1 MTCLSEDRRQKTED
15 RRQRTQNNHA
25 SSVIRHSSYGFTLIE
40 SMAAVTLLAFIGAG
54 VWLVVERCSLSA
66 ANSTQRM
73 RAFETARDNM
83 EKLLGASSVEEST
96 EYGISEQFPDI
107 RWQTTVETFYQP
119 VNSKTWARAVASA
132 DYTDSAGE
140 TKTISLTNWLTELT
154 DEQVKQVSDRKSL
167 MEKLLEK
174 HLIDGNDLAAQYVGV
189 TVDTVR
195 TWVKNGMPTFEGAYI
210 KPWLDLYLQTNG
222 QPTDQDIQRLVAK
235 YPELA
240 TTASKKNQPD
250 QAQPQQTE
258 PATDTES
265 STETQTG
272 AATGTQPSTGDDLPK
287 LPDNL
292 DPAIRKQLEQLLKK
306 K

>member
-1 MTCLSEDRRQKTED
+1 MKCLSKKTQDTRPKTKDQRR
-15 RRQRTQNNHA
+15 A
-25 SSVIRHSSYGFTLIE
+25 GFTLVE
-40 SMAAVTLLAFIGAG
+40 AMAAVTLLAFIGAG

-66 ANSTQRM
+66 ADSTQRM

-140 TKTISLTNWLTELT
+140 TQTISLTNWLTELT
-154 DEQVKQVSDRKSL
+154 DEQVTQLADRKAL
-167 MEKLLEK
+167 LGKLLEK
-174 HLIDGNDLAAQYVGV
+174 HLIDTDELAAQYAGV
-189 TVDTVR
+189 TADTVR

-222 QPTDQDIQRLVAK
+222 QPTDQDKQGLIAK

-240 TTASKKNQPD
+240 TAASKKNQPD
-250 QAQPQQTE
+250 QQTE

-272 AATGTQPSTGDDLPK
+272 AATETQPSTGDDLPK